1 MERGL
6 EKELVIARKDVTSQ
20 TCCILCQ
27 AYRARSQTST
37 GDQPCENHALAAQF
51 SACALRVLRDIGEQM
66 DVTYVSAV
74 ITIHGGV
81 YVRLDFTR

>member
-1 MERGL
+1 
-6 EKELVIARKDVTSQ
+6 
-20 TCCILCQ
+20 
-27 AYRARSQTST
+27 
-37 GDQPCENHALAAQF
+37 
-51 SACALRVLRDIGEQM
+51 M